1 VKRRQHLLGPNS
13 STLKVCI
20 VAPKK
25 EKEKEKKKG
34 RQKER
39 KQMKGKTIMFSQLVD
54 MVCC

>member
-1 VKRRQHLLGPNS
+1 
-13 STLKVCI
+13 VCI